1 MSADEGDAGIASG
14 TAGGV
19 DGELGGASGA
29 DLPGASDRTRLGEL
43 YGEMPPARSETAASD
58 GTAAGQAGVA
68 EPVVRVVRGEP
79 DALEL
84 AALIAGLTAAASSV
98 DDSEEEATR
107 HRWADRSH
115 ALRGGDRGLPERGA
129 NAWRWSLHP

>member
-1 MSADEGDAGIASG
+1 MSTPTPPAGLQVSS
-14 TAGGV
+14 AGPEVSSAGLQV
-19 DGELGGASGA
+19 PTSSTGER
-29 DLPGASDRTRLGEL
+29 DRLGEL
-43 YGEMPPARSETAASD
+43 FGEVPPNGAS
-58 GTAAGQAGVA
+58 GP
-68 EPVVRVVRGEP
+68 EPVVRVVRGDP

-84 AALIAGLTAAASSV
+84 AALIAGLTAAASVVV
-98 DDSEEEATR
+98 DPDEPATR